1 MRHQGKL
8 EESAQRL
15 KKACACGNKTAF
27 LLYGL
32 ALRHGCGVD
41 KNLKLSLGYLMA
53 ATDIK
58 SFAAEVLDLDI
69 NPLNFA
75 SMDDIPDIAPEPTA
89 PALYEC
95 GMAYLKGLGM
105 DHPRRAKRFEIFGK
119 SCSIRPCR
127 LKCLSRDNLVQNFK
141 RKEKG
146 SRQSCCMV

>member
-1 MRHQGKL
+1 
-8 EESAQRL
+8 
-15 KKACACGNKTAF
+15 
-27 LLYGL
+27 
-32 ALRHGCGVD
+32 
-41 KNLKLSLGYLMA
+41 MA

-105 DHPRRAKRFEIFGK
+105 DHPDERKG
-119 SCSIRPCR
+119 
-127 LKCLSRDNLVQNFK
+127 LKFLEKAALLGHVDSMCLSGTIWSKTSNVKK
-141 RKEKG
+141 RISPELLHG
-146 SRQSCCMV
+146 LG